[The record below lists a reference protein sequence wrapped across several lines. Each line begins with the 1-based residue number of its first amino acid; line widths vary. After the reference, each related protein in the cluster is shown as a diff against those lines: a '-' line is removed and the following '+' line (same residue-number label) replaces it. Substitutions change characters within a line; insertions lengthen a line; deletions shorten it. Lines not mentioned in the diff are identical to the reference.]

1 MSKYRVKEWNPL
13 AFRSLQ
19 LQRALKRMRWINNG
33 RERFASGISCGTTDP
48 SLSLSL
54 FLLSSFLVL
63 FSLKFLLVHRFKSI
77 HRVFIHSDSFPI
89 QPPIA
94 RVYRVSLCNFQAD
107 DKKKR
112 PRDSCFTI
120 ALYLLYLVSHFHSI
134 CQYICVA
141 DLFSSR
147 L

>member
-1 MSKYRVKEWNPL
+1 MVDVEISRQRVEPIGFSFSAIIARIKTDALDKQWPG
-13 AFRSLQ
+13 AFC
-19 LQRALKRMRWINNG
+19 
-33 RERFASGISCGTTDP
+33 ERHFLRYHRPI
-48 SLSLSL
+48 SLSLSFFSL
-54 FLLSSFLVL
+54 PFLVL

-89 QPPIA
+89 QPPIV

-134 CQYICVA
+134 C
-141 DLFSSR
+141 
-147 L
+147 